1 MLSRTLA
8 THSITLSLFHS
19 MSFHYQDCID
29 MDCDGPKHALI
40 DDRDGTFLGTHPL
53 KGSVAPFAELR

>member
-1 MLSRTLA
+1 
-8 THSITLSLFHS
+8 
-19 MSFHYQDCID
+19 

-53 KGSVAPFAELR
+53 KGSVVPFAELRYRGALSLTHFSMKSGENTLTGTIAVGS